1 MIYLCVV
8 CKDIIFPQNSLKF
21 QRVLF
26 FLQKSLFAAV
36 GDNDHGFAQDAV
48 VFDISAFQ
56 LINDGAAVFGF
67 IFDFLDDPV
76 EVGIKFCADDVHFF
90 DAEFFKNFG

>member
-1 MIYLCVV
+1 MLV
-8 CKDIIFPQNSLKF
+8 
-21 QRVLF
+21 
-26 FLQKSLFAAV
+26 LFAAF

-48 VFDISAFQ
+48 VYHIAALQF
-56 LINDGAAVFGF
+56 INDGAAVFGF